1 MSYERLPNG
10 LIQGYEYLKDE
21 NGRINWKAH
30 LNVKWLRVK
39 DDKKAEVEKR
49 YGKSVRELDLS
60 TVEDYYLYVTLGGY
74 NEVARLRGFDS
85 LTHSVDYV
93 DGQKAVVTCTIR
105 FVPNVEEPSGLTCA
119 GVASGSIY
127 NIQPDF
133 APFMETIAENRAF
146 VRAVRR
152 ALNINIVG
160 AEELG
165 KGVALP
171 TSPTPDSAQD
181 LPETASLKPYA
192 VLEKRCRELGVS
204 FESLKGRSIAS
215 KTLIK
220 GDAAQWT
227 DWKDIEKGDVWTLLE
242 KVNEPSGAAPIAK

>member
-10 LIQGYEYLKDE
+10 LLKDYTYILSE
-21 NGRINWKAH
+21 DGRINWKAH

-39 DDKKAEVEKR
+39 DDKKSDVEKR
-49 YGKSVRELDLS
+49 YKKPIAELDLS
-60 TVEDYYLYVTLGGY
+60 TVEDYFLYVTLGGY
-74 NEVARLRGFDS
+74 NEVARLRGFDA
-85 LTHSVDYV
+85 LNHSVDYV
-93 DGQKAVVTCTIR
+93 DSQKAVVTCTIH
-105 FVPNVEEPSGLTCA
+105 FVPNTEEPNGLTCA

-127 NIQPDF
+127 NISPDF

-171 TSPTPDSAQD
+171 ANQAPESA
-181 LPETASLKPYA
+181 PEETASLKPYA

-220 GDAAQWT
+220 SDAASWT
-227 DWKDIEKGDVWTLLE
+227 DWKDIEKGDVWTLLA
-242 KVNEPSGAAPIAK
+242 KVNEGAAPAAK

>member
-1 MSYERLPNG
+1 MSNRLPNG
-10 LIQGYEYLKDE
+10 LLEGFNYIRSED
-21 NGRINWKAH
+21 GRINWKAH

-39 DDKKAEVEKR
+39 DDKKAEVEKK

-85 LTHSVDYV
+85 LIHSVDYV
-93 DGQKAVVTCTIR
+93 DSQKAVVTCTIR
-105 FVPNVEEPSGLTCA
+105 FIPNVEEPGGLTCA

-127 NIQPDF
+127 NISPDF
-133 APFMETIAENRAF
+133 ASFMETIAENRAF
-146 VRAVRR
+146 VRCVRR

-171 TSPTPDSAQD
+171 ASQAPESVPE
-181 LPETASLKPYA
+181 ETASLKPYA
-192 VLEKRCRELGVS
+192 VLEKTCRELGVT
-204 FESLKGRSIAS
+204 FETLKGRSIAS
-215 KTLIK
+215 KALLK
-220 GDAAQWT
+220 GDATQWT
-227 DWKDIEKGDVWTLLE
+227 DWRDIDKGDVWTLLD
-242 KVNEPSGAAPIAK
+242 KIKQSATPVK